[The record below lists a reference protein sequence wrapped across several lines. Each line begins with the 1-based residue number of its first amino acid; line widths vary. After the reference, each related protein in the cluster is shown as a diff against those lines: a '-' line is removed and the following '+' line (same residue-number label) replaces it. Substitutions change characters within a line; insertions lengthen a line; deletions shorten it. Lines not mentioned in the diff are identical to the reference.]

1 MQGWDIVEA
10 QMFYKFGQATVP
22 PLLRGTGLNI
32 NEVLTSMTYVAF
44 LEAKK
49 FDESFDGLVKISS

>member
-1 MQGWDIVEA
+1 
-10 QMFYKFGQATVP
+10 MFYKFGQATVP

-32 NEVLTSMTYVAF
+32 NEVLTSMTYVAS